1 MLPNDV
7 VSNVP
12 DITSTDLTKQ
22 DMGLCGLMTQTTD
35 TSPNRFCTV
44 CAALRK
50 YRIACSWLSE

>member
-1 MLPNDV
+1 M

-35 TSPNRFCTV
+35 TSQNRFCTV